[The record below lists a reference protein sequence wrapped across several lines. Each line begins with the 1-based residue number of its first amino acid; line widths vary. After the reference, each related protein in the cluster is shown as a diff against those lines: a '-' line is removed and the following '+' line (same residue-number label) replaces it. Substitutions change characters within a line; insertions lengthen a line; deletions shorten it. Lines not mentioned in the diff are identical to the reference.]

1 MKNTSRTQVLSE
13 PDTVPLRSSQTVEKA
28 EVTSSTTTVTA
39 PVQEQSKGF
48 GFWMIM
54 LSLCVSMFCSAL
66 EITAVPAALPTI
78 TESVHGQDFVWVN
91 SAFSLAATSLIPT
104 TGGLADIFGRRIVI
118 FGSFFLFALG
128 SALCG
133 SAENMSWLIA
143 GRSIQGAGSGG
154 IQSLT
159 MIILSDLVSLRERAR
174 YNGIIGLVWAVSA
187 AFGPL
192 IGGGFAKNGNWRWLF
207 YMNLPI
213 TGFSA
218 ALVFFFLKLRTP
230 RQSLREKMLRIDW
243 VGNLFVISSSAAVVI
258 GLSWGGVKFPWGS
271 GHVLAPLILGFVGIL
286 AFGYYEHY
294 YATEPIIPMT
304 LLSNR
309 TSISGYIQ
317 TFINPLI
324 VLAVVIFQPAYFQAC
339 FGSSPIR
346 SGVLMVPCSVV
357 VGVFIVFSSV
367 SVAATKIYRPQL
379 WIGWIL
385 LTVAC
390 AILTTLKFDSTIP
403 QGYGYPILIGAG
415 GGIMYATT
423 YFPVLAPLPVSE
435 NAHALALFAFF
446 RSFAGVWTIAIGSAV
461 LDNTFSKKLSP
472 EVLSMFPGGANGVY
486 FSIPILSS
494 IPDPVR
500 TEVRTAFAEGI
511 SLLWKVLSGISGIGL
526 LSCILMKGLP
536 LHTEVDENWGIEQEA
551 SAYQDK
557 RRTEGV

>member
-1 MKNTSRTQVLSE
+1 M
-13 PDTVPLRSSQTVEKA
+13 
-28 EVTSSTTTVTA
+28 SSTT
-39 PVQEQSKGF
+39 PVAAAAQGQSKGF
-48 GFWMIM
+48 GFWMII
-54 LSLCVSMFCSAL
+54 LSLCVSMICSAL

-133 SAENMSWLIA
+133 SAKNMSWLIA

-213 TGFSA
+213 TAFSA

-243 VGNLFVISSSAAVVI
+243 IGNLLVITSSAAIVI
-258 GLSWGGVKFPWGS
+258 GLSWGGVKFSWGS
-271 GHVLAPLILGFVGIL
+271 AHVLVPLILGFIGIFV
-286 AFGYYEHY
+286 FGYYEHY
-294 YATEPIIPMT
+294 YAVEPIIPMT

-309 TSISGYIQ
+309 TSVSGYIQ

-324 VLAVVIFQPAYFQAC
+324 VLALVIFHPAYFQAC
-339 FGSSPIR
+339 FGSTPIR
-346 SGVLMVPCSVV
+346 SGVLMVPCSVI
-357 VGVFIVFSSV
+357 VGIFIVFSSV
-367 SVAATKIYRPQL
+367 SVAATKMYRPQL
-379 WIGWIL
+379 WFGWIL
-385 LTVAC
+385 LIIAC
-390 AILTTLKFDSTIP
+390 ATLSSLKFDSTTR
-403 QGYGYPILIGAG
+403 QGYGYPIFIGAG

-423 YFPVLAPLPVSE
+423 YFPVLAPLPVTE

-446 RSFAGVWTIAIGSAV
+446 RSFAGVWAIAIGSAV
-461 LDNTFSKKLSP
+461 LDNTFSNKLSSD
-472 EVLSMFPGGANGVY
+472 VLAIFPGGANGVY
-486 FSIPILSS
+486 FSIPLISS
-494 IPDPVR
+494 LPDPIK
-500 TEVRTAFAEGI
+500 TEVRIAFAEGL
-511 SLLWKVLSGISGIGL
+511 SLMWKVLSGITAIGL

-536 LHTEVDENWGIEQEA
+536 LHTEVDENWGIEEGSQRKGSTEHA
-551 SAYQDK
+551 
-557 RRTEGV
+557 EGV